1 MAITVSFKENA
12 LTEIKEISGKIVDWK
27 IIDEKNRLSTV
38 KKARPAELFGRTY
51 ALKSS
56 LLKSTL
62 YITINNITMEN
73 GNERPFEIFFNTR
86 DTGKFIELQ
95 IITRLI
101 SAIFRRT
108 ENAVFVIDELKA
120 VANPENT
127 GYFRGPREEK
137 GETKGIYIPSIFY
150 EIGEII
156 EEHFISLGFNDP
168 RLKKKVI
175 TANNSQ
181 ALEITSS
188 INDWEIYELEEDE
201 SDQEMLINRDVPPE
215 MITGVECPQCHEKTL
230 RKEGGCDVCP
240 LCSYSKCG

>member
-1 MAITVSFKENA
+1 
-12 LTEIKEISGKIVDWK
+12 LTDVKEITGKIVDWK
-27 IIDEKNRLSTV
+27 IVDEKNGKISAI
-38 KKARPAELFGRTY
+38 KKARPTELNGCTY
-51 ALKSS
+51 ALKSN

-62 YITINNITMEN
+62 YITINNIKMEN
-73 GNERPFEIFFNTR
+73 GKNRPFEIFFNTR

-137 GETKGIYIPSIFY
+137 GETKGKYIPSIFY

-168 RLKKKVI
+168 RLKKRLLTSDKTI
-175 TANNSQ
+175 
-181 ALEITSS
+181 EIKSS
-188 INDWEIYELEEDE
+188 ISDWEIYEFEEDE
-201 SDQEMLINRDVPPE
+201 SDSEIVLNKEVPDE

-230 RKEGGCDVCP
+230 TKQGGCDVCP

>member
-1 MAITVSFKENA
+1 M
-12 LTEIKEISGKIVDWK
+12 TEIKEIGSKIVDWK
-27 IIDEKNRLSTV
+27 IVDEKNGKISST
-38 KKARPAELFGRTY
+38 KTARPPELSGSTH
-51 ALKSS
+51 ALKSN

-62 YITINNITMEN
+62 YITINNMKMEN
-73 GNERPFEIFFNTR
+73 NQYRPFEIFFNTR

-108 ENAVFVIDELKA
+108 QNAVFVIDELKA

-127 GYFRGPREEK
+127 GYFRPPRESH
-137 GETKGIYIPSIFY
+137 GETKGKYIPSIFY

-156 EEHFISLGFNDP
+156 EDHFISLNFDDP
-168 RLKKKVI
+168 RLKKKAVETSKPI
-175 TANNSQ
+175 
-181 ALEITSS
+181 EIQSS
-188 INDWEIYELEEDE
+188 INDWEIYDFEEDE
-201 SDQEMLINRDVPPE
+201 SDREIFINKDVPEE